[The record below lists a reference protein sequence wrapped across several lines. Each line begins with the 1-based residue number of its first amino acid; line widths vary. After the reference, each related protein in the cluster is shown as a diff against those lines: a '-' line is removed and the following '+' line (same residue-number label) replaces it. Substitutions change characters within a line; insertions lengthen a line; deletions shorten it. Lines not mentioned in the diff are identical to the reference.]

1 MSTSQKMKILCV
13 GAHPDDIELMAGGSI
28 ARWASQGHSVNILT
42 ISNGVWSAPDGTVMR
57 DDKEALGE
65 ERRAARCLGVTAEN
79 LKRPAMDLKFE
90 DRLVR
95 EVLQRIEKLKI
106 DTLICPWERDIHHD
120 HEIAS
125 RIAVSA
131 SRRVPR
137 VLMGQINFYLRD
149 FFKPNLFVDITNTWE
164 KKIAALKCYTTQW
177 DRAGKEWHEFLDE
190 TTRYYGRMA
199 GVKRAEG
206 FMTNKFLL

>member
-1 MSTSQKMKILCV
+1 MSTSGKMRILCV

-28 ARWASQGHSVNILT
+28 AGWVKEGHRVNILT
-42 ISNGVWSAPDGTVMR
+42 ISDGVWSAPDGTLMR

-65 ERRAARCLGVTAEN
+65 ERRAARKLGVAAEN
-79 LKRPAMDLKFE
+79 LGRPAMDLKFE
-90 DRLVR
+90 DALVR
-95 EVLQRIEKLKI
+95 EVLQRVDKLKI
-106 DTLICPWERDIHHD
+106 DTIVCPWERDIHHD

-149 FFKPNLFVDITNTWE
+149 VFTPNLFVDITKTWD
-164 KKIAALKCYTTQW
+164 KKIDALKCYTTQW

-206 FMTNKFLL
+206 FITKKFLL